1 MTGTILLPVVA
12 AALIDP
18 SGRVLMQQRPVDKAH
33 GGLWEFPGGKIEPGE
48 SPEAALVRELRE
60 ELDISVDVAAL
71 TPATFASVP
80 ADGGR
85 HLLLLLYAVSG
96 WTGEPRAI
104 EASALRWGPP
114 ADLASLPMPPAD
126 IPLLAA
132 LSLSGLSL
140 SRPHPVRNG
149 R

>member
-18 SGRVLMQQRPVDKAH
+18 AGRVLMQQRPVDKAH
-33 GGLWEFPGGKIEPGE
+33 GGLWEFPGGKVEPGE

-80 ADGGR
+80 VDGGR

-96 WTGEPRAI
+96 WTGVPRAI
-104 EASALRWGPP
+104 EASALRWGLP

-132 LSLSGLSL
+132 LSLSRAL
-140 SRPHPVRNG
+140 PVQNG
-149 R
+149 Q